1 MGGKLSK
8 STIAFIWGFDN
19 NIQLEYYWHWGEH
32 DWVASGKRQMEW
44 KWTGNFSFGSISLFQ
59 VYVPSS
65 LLTNF
70 AENYGYFPF
79 FIKYSA
85 SVFPFYFEC
94 VPAWSS
100 SQLWVFVHRVYK
112 SPFFPIIFLK
122 EILFFLS
129 FGSSKQPR
137 GGMFINL
144 CQGGWWLWSCWSSNA
159 HGARP
164 TSRPYCWEYY
174 SNSGRRW
181 RWHLHNRN

>member
-70 AENYGYFPF
+70 AENYGHFPF
-79 FIKYSA
+79 FIKYFA

-94 VPAWSS
+94 ACLELKVNCEFCSQSVQESLFPNHIPERNLLLFVFWFFKTATWRDVHQFVPRRMMALELLILQCAW
-100 SQLWVFVHRVYK
+100 RK
-112 SPFFPIIFLK
+112 TNI
-122 EILFFLS
+122 
-129 FGSSKQPR
+129 
-137 GGMFINL
+137 
-144 CQGGWWLWSCWSSNA
+144 
-159 HGARP
+159 
-164 TSRPYCWEYY
+164 
-174 SNSGRRW
+174 
-181 RWHLHNRN
+181 